1 MGRVLNENCGIMPA
15 TFFEMLASCLVT
27 DAEGNIF
34 LNVICYNGECAD
46 LDAAIVC
53 DTLHT
58 DPEAYVV
65 ANAFG
70 VDDCGLPALK
80 LRVCVDADAENPP
93 Q

>member
-1 MGRVLNENCGIMPA
+1 MGRVQSNCGIMPA
-15 TFFEMLASCLVT
+15 TFFETLASCLVK

-34 LNVICYNGECAD
+34 LNVICFNGECAD
-46 LDAAIVC
+46 LTSSIAC
-53 DTLHT
+53 DTLHS
-58 DPEAYVV
+58 DSEAYVV

-80 LRVCVDADAENPP
+80 LRVCVDADAENPS